1 MALALSSSALMA
13 GELEM
18 QHINMRADNGAVVT
32 LSKSKQEQVRLRL
45 ATTNNFKP
53 NRLYFTAKT
62 ARLTF
67 DTKGIVAID
76 ETAVATDLLPSQGY
90 NLFPS
95 QGSTYTTESMVVS
108 ANEIGTTSVTAY
120 ECEGNESKQIS
131 KILINVVE

>member
-18 QHINMRADNGAVVT
+18 QHIYMRADNGAVVT
-32 LSKSKQEQVRLRL
+32 LSKSKQEQVRLSL
-45 ATTNNFKP
+45 DATNNPKPRHSKFK
-53 NRLYFTAKT
+53 AKMT
-62 ARLTF
+62 GLTF

-76 ETAVATDLLPSQGY
+76 ETAVATDL
-90 NLFPS
+90 FPYPP
-95 QGSTYTTESMVVS
+95 QATYTTESMVVS

-120 ECEGNESKQIS
+120 QQEGDQRQEIA